1 MTQWA
6 YTGQSEDDLS
16 FGQDETVIVLNDSDP
31 DWWYGTHKS
40 TGKTGYFPKAYVS
53 LPSGDKV
60 RLPAKALYD
69 FEGPEGEGCLSIQ
82 AGAELIILDK
92 DADDW
97 WQAEIPSTGKTGLV
111 PANYVE
117 LD

>member
-16 FGQDETVIVLNDSDP
+16 FEQDDTVIVLNDSDP

-53 LPSGDKV
+53 LPG
-60 RLPAKALYD
+60 
-69 FEGPEGEGCLSIQ
+69 GM
-82 AGAELIILDK
+82 
-92 DADDW
+92 
-97 WQAEIPSTGKTGLV
+97 
-111 PANYVE
+111 
-117 LD
+117 